1 MKLNTTGRHV
11 TLKENFLQR
20 VEKRMSKLNRYFTE
34 EAEAFVTTTVTKERQ
49 TVEIT
54 VKDRG
59 LVLRSERTAD
69 SMEEAFDLAIDVV
82 ERQLVKNRTKL
93 IDRLRK
99 EGQEALFSEYVG
111 EPAESAEFIITRE
124 KTVFLRPISV
134 QEAVLEMNLVG
145 HTFYLFN
152 NSETN
157 QISVIYRRKDGNYGI
172 IAAE

>member
-11 TLKENFLQR
+11 TLKENFLQQ

-34 EAEAFVTTTVTKERQ
+34 EAEAFVTVTVTKERQ
-49 TVEIT
+49 TVEVT
-54 VKDRG
+54 VKDKG
-59 LVLRSERTAD
+59 LILRSERTAD
-69 SMEEAFDLAIDVV
+69 AMEEAFDTAVDVV
-82 ERQLVKNRTKL
+82 ERQLIKNRTKL
-93 IDRLRK
+93 TDRLRK
-99 EGQEALFSEYVG
+99 EGQEALFSEHAG
-111 EPAESAEFIITRE
+111 EPAESAEFTITRE
-124 KTVFLRPISV
+124 KTVFLRPISM

-157 QISVIYRRKDGNYGI
+157 QVSVIYRRKDGNYGI